1 MPQQAFWYN
10 AGMNI
15 YLIDGN
21 SYIYRAFHAIKG
33 LTNSKGFPTNAI
45 YGFTNMLM
53 KIVRDKKPDALCIAF
68 DTSAPTERH
77 IIYEAYKAQR
87 PKMPDDLSVQIPHIK
102 EIVKAFKFPVLEM
115 PGYEADD
122 IICTLAKK
130 AADLGHTVYIV
141 SGDKDMMQAVGER
154 IFIFDPMKDVVID
167 RTGVVE
173 RFGVEP
179 ERVPEVMAIAGDSID
194 NIPGV
199 KGLGEKRAKELL
211 DEAGSLDAL
220 IEHPENITNERYR
233 QMIIENMEDL
243 KMSKVLAT
251 IDMNVP
257 VDADIRSFAIKEPEW
272 PVLLEIFARF
282 EFRTLIK
289 LVPSSRTCAA
299 GNFSI
304 IKNASELSDF
314 LHRGCPR

>member
-1 MPQQAFWYN
+1 
-10 AGMNI
+10 MNI
-15 YLIDGN
+15 YLVDGN

-77 IIYEAYKAQR
+77 AIYESYKAQR

-102 EIVKAFKFPVLEM
+102 KIVNAFRFPVFEM

-122 IICTLAKK
+122 IICTIAKK
-130 AADLGHTVYIV
+130 AADLDHTVYIV
-141 SGDKDMMQAVGER
+141 SGDKDMMQAVNER
-154 IFIFDPMKDVVID
+154 IFIFDPVKDAVIN
-167 RTGVVE
+167 RAGVVE

-220 IEHPENITNERYR
+220 IEHPEKITNERYR

-243 KMSKVLAT
+243 KMSRTLAT

-257 VDADIRSFAIKEPEW
+257 VDADISSFAVKEPDW
-272 PVLLEIFARF
+272 SGLLEIFARF
-282 EFRTLIK
+282 EFRSLIK
-289 LVPSSRTCAA
+289 LVPSSRVCST
-299 GNFSI
+299 GSFSI
-304 IKNASELSDF
+304 IKNAQELSDF
-314 LHRGCPR
+314 LKKGCAA